1 MRAALG
7 AALESGP
14 SHAYLFRGPRG
25 AGKRAAARAF
35 AAEILAAGAEDPDD
49 ARRRAL
55 LDPSPHPDLVW
66 LAPSGAQHLV
76 EAVRERVIRA
86 ASYRPFE
93 GGRRV
98 FVLESAEAMRDESQ
112 NALLKTLEE
121 PPGFAHL
128 ILLSS
133 EPEALLETIASRC
146 QPVEFAALPSE
157 AVEAAL
163 EADPG
168 IDAGDEEIA
177 AAARLS
183 AGDLELARFLLT
195 DRGQEAPRAARALGR
210 SGPPADRLDALARAA
225 EGRRGGRRATPR
237 PPPARRSRRRR
248 RRGSSAPPRRPN
260 DEAKRAG
267 RRRRTETLD
276 LGLALCASW
285 FRDLAAI
292 GAGAEEVVFNR
303 DRLAQLRA
311 AAEGLDPAAARRA
324 AELVQD
330 TRRRLDLNVSEELA
344 LEALCFRLEREIEEG
359 GGEMGEGAAIR
370 RATVEDA
377 GHVARLLHEFNSE
390 YDEPTPGVEALT
402 EHARGLLEAGEITAL
417 LAGEAPDGFC
427 LLRFHRSIYNGRPDA
442 YVQELYVV
450 PARRG
455 EGLGRAL
462 LDAALDA
469 AREAG
474 APHIELTTSEDD
486 TEALALYESS
496 GFTNREG
503 GPDGPRMLYFERE
516 L

>member
-1 MRAALG
+1 MKVEHQARAEASLTAAL
-7 AALESGP
+7 ASGP

-35 AAEILAAGAEDPDD
+35 AAEILATGAEDPDD

-93 GGRRV
+93 GDKRV
-98 FVLESAEAMRDESQ
+98 FVLESAEALRDESQ

-146 QPVEFAALPSE
+146 QPIEFAALPAE

-163 EADPG
+163 GGEGEEA
-168 IDAGDEEIA
+168 A

-183 AGDLELARFLLT
+183 AGDLERARFLLSE
-195 DRGQEAPRAARALGR
+195 RGKKLRAAALQLA
-210 SGPPADRLDALARAA
+210 PPANGAPWRRLLKAA
-225 EGRRGGRRATPR
+225 EDVGADAEAA
-237 PPPARRSRRRR
+237 AREALEEEKEAGIKRS
-248 RRGSSAPPRRPN
+248 AKETN

-285 FRDLAAI
+285 FRDLAAV
-292 GAGAEEVVFNR
+292 GAGAEEVAFNR
-303 DRLAQLRA
+303 DRLPQLRA

-344 LEALCFRLEREIEEG
+344 LEALYFRLEREIED
-359 GGEMGEGAAIR
+359 GEGSA
-370 RATVEDA
+370 
-377 GHVARLLHEFNSE
+377 
-390 YDEPTPGVEALT
+390 
-402 EHARGLLEAGEITAL
+402 
-417 LAGEAPDGFC
+417 
-427 LLRFHRSIYNGRPDA
+427 
-442 YVQELYVV
+442 V
-450 PARRG
+450 P
-455 EGLGRAL
+455 
-462 LDAALDA
+462 
-469 AREAG
+469 
-474 APHIELTTSEDD
+474 
-486 TEALALYESS
+486 
-496 GFTNREG
+496 
-503 GPDGPRMLYFERE
+503 
-516 L
+516 